1 MIRDPQLL
9 EALIDS
15 ARLFATQMCGRGADR
30 VLRRVG
36 GAGFE
41 RFYRAGRLLRIYE
54 GARQIH
60 QLVIARNLLR
70 EVRGS

>member
-1 MIRDPQLL
+1 MIRDPLRLETLL
-9 EALIDS
+9 D
-15 ARLFATQMCGRGADR
+15 RLFTTQTCGRVAGR
-30 VLRRVG
+30 VLLIVG

-41 RFYRAGRLLRIYE
+41 LFCRAARLLRIYE